1 MIYSCSLMVAC
12 TSRRF
17 HRWFTVDSEFH
28 TAQSYG
34 HTVNNTV
41 HTVQYDAYDRI
52 IFLVM
57 IRFVRTLDMSHYHE
71 TCISRLILLHVVGC
85 KGMHFLVGCE
95 GSLS

>member
-1 MIYSCSLMVAC
+1 MVAC

-41 HTVQYDAYDRI
+41 HTVQYDAYAYDRI
-52 IFLVM
+52 IFLVI
-57 IRFVRTLDMSHYHE
+57 IRFVRTLHDTLFRNSSCKFQEY
-71 TCISRLILLHVVGC
+71 ISLKFALYSR
-85 KGMHFLVGCE
+85 
-95 GSLS
+95 